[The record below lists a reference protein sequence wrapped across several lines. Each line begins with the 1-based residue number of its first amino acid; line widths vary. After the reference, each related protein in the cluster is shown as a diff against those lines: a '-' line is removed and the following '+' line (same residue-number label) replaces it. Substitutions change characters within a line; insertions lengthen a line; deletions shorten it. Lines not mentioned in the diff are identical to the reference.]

1 MKPSS
6 DGLLLLGS
14 SHNPIYANSEAIE
27 ILAYPDKP
35 AKPKSPDVFLVK
47 KIQLLLKNPSSPQSG
62 FVNEFMSGKRRYVCR
77 AFSLDSHSGNSSNQ
91 PSMAVLI
98 ERGGKIPRDTWHL
111 AEQFRLSQR
120 ERETVEYLL
129 HGLTSKEI
137 ATRMNISPNTVKVFV
152 RLIMVKMGAS
162 TRSGIVGKI
171 FGAA

>member
-1 MKPSS
+1 MKESS

-14 SHNPIYANSEAIE
+14 SHNPIYANTEAIE

-35 AKPKSPDVFLVK
+35 SKKGSDSFLAKKV
-47 KIQLLLKNPSSPQSG
+47 QLLLNNPSNPQSG
-62 FVNEFMSGKRRYVCR
+62 FVTEFMSGRRRYVCR
-77 AFSLDSHSGNSSNQ
+77 AFSLDSHSGNSSHQ
-91 PSMAVLI
+91 PSMALLI

-111 AEQFRLSQR
+111 AEQFRLSAR

-137 ATRMNISPNTVKVFV
+137 ATRMNISPNTVKAFV

-171 FGAA
+171 FGAV

>member
-1 MKPSS
+1 MKASS

-14 SHNPIYANSEAIE
+14 SHHPIYANSEAIE

-35 AKPKSPDVFLVK
+35 GKKSPDGFLAK
-47 KIQLLLKNPSSPQSG
+47 KVQLLLNNPASPQSG
-62 FVNEFMSGKRRYVCR
+62 FVTEFTSGRRRYVCR
-77 AFSLDSHSGNSSNQ
+77 AFSLDSHSGNSPHQ
-91 PSMAVLI
+91 PSTALLI

-137 ATRMNISPNTVKVFV
+137 ATRMNISPNTVKAFV

>member
-1 MKPSS
+1 MKASS

-14 SHNPIYANSEAIE
+14 SHNPIYVNSEAIG
-27 ILAYPDKP
+27 ILAYPEKP
-35 AKPKSPDVFLVK
+35 AKKSDSFLAK
-47 KIQLLLKNPSSPQSG
+47 KIQFLLTNPSSPQSG
-62 FVNEFMSGKRRYVCR
+62 FVTEFVSGRRRYVCR
-77 AFSLDSHSGNSSNQ
+77 AFSLDSHSGNSDSQ
-91 PSMAVLI
+91 PSMALLI

-111 AEQFRLSQR
+111 AEQFHLSQR

>member
-1 MKPSS
+1 MKESS

-35 AKPKSPDVFLVK
+35 AKKSSDSFLIK
-47 KIQLLLKNPSSPQSG
+47 KVQLLLKNPASPQSG
-62 FVNEFMSGKRRYVCR
+62 FVTEFMSGRRRYVCR
-77 AFSLDSHSGNSSNQ
+77 AFSLDSHSGTSGHQ
-91 PSMAVLI
+91 PSMALLV

-111 AEQFRLSQR
+111 AEQFRLSAR

-137 ATRMNISPNTVKVFV
+137 ATRMNISPNTVKAFI

>member
-1 MKPSS
+1 
-6 DGLLLLGS
+6 
-14 SHNPIYANSEAIE
+14 
-27 ILAYPDKP
+27 
-35 AKPKSPDVFLVK
+35 
-47 KIQLLLKNPSSPQSG
+47 
-62 FVNEFMSGKRRYVCR
+62 
-77 AFSLDSHSGNSSNQ
+77 
-91 PSMAVLI
+91 
-98 ERGGKIPRDTWHL
+98 L